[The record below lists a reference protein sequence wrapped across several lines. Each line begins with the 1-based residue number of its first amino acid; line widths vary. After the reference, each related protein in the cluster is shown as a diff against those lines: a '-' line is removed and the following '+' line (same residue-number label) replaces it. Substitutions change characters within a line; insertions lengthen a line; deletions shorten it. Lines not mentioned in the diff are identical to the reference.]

1 MPVLH
6 PAPPVTGGAAA
17 PDPGG
22 GAAPGPGERRF
33 RPEVQGLRALAVGMV
48 VLYHVWLGRVSGGVD
63 VFLLISAFLL
73 TVTFTRRLETGQPLA
88 LTAYWLGLL
97 RRLLPAAVV
106 VLLAVLAATA
116 VLVPSS
122 RWRFVLDQT
131 WASLTYRQ
139 NWVLA
144 GNAVDYYAL
153 DSSAASPLQHFWSL
167 SIQGQVFLLWPLLFA
182 LAGVVVAVTRLRVRP
197 VLLVLFGAVLA
208 VSLAF
213 SVWQT
218 GTDQAA
224 AYFDTRAR
232 LWEFALGS
240 LVALVLPYLA
250 LPARV
255 RVVLGWAGVAMML
268 ACGVLLQVQ
277 QQFPGYVALWPTLA
291 AAAVIVAGR
300 TDSRAGVD
308 RWLSA
313 APLLRLG
320 EASYALYLWH
330 WPVLVLWL
338 IVADKPSAGV
348 PDGAVVIAVSLL
360 LAVLT
365 TRLVEDPLRSWRW
378 PSAKRRRTGLVA
390 AAALS
395 LVVVPLSGWEYRV
408 QAQEAA
414 VERQTR
420 ADNPGAAALD
430 PGFRFRGAADALV
443 KPLASSLGDEWAA
456 VDGPCPA
463 TLMPADPQL
472 SSCVR
477 TGDEATAKRT
487 VLVLG
492 DSHSQ
497 MWMTAL
503 GAVATENDWL
513 AVSVHRPDCRF
524 VDAPGTV
531 APECHTFNEA
541 VTDYALRL
549 SPDAVL
555 TVGSRTAWSSPEE
568 QVPAGFEAAIAPLL
582 DAGIPV
588 VALRDTPRFEED
600 MAECTARNAAE
611 PSVCDVPVAQV
622 LPPSSPLAAV
632 AARVPGLE
640 YLDLTDLVCAEAT
653 CHGIVGN
660 VRVFMDRD
668 HLSKS
673 YVETTVPVFS
683 ERLRD
688 ALGW

>member
-1 MPVLH
+1 MATDLQSDP
-6 PAPPVTGGAAA
+6 PATAAGTAVSAAVGAA
-17 PDPGG
+17 G
-22 GAAPGPGERRF
+22 RRF

-48 VLYHVWLGRVSGGVD
+48 VVYHVWLGRVSGGVD
-63 VFLLISAFLL
+63 VFLLVSAFLL
-73 TVTFTRRLETGQPLA
+73 TLTFTRRLETAQPLA
-88 LTAYWLGLL
+88 LATYWLGLL
-97 RRLLPAAVV
+97 RRLLPAAAV
-106 VLLAVLAATA
+106 VLVAVLAATA
-116 VLVPSS
+116 AFLPGS
-122 RWRFVLDQT
+122 RWRSVFDQT

-139 NWVLA
+139 NWELA

-167 SIQGQVFLLWPLLFA
+167 SIQGQVFVLWPLLFA
-182 LAGVVVAVTRLRVRP
+182 LAGVVVSLTRLCVRP
-197 VLLVLFGAVLA
+197 VLLVLFGTVFVA
-208 VSLAF
+208 SLAF

-218 GTDQAA
+218 GADQAA

-240 LVALVLPYLA
+240 LVALLLPYLV
-250 LPARV
+250 LPVRV
-255 RVVLGWAGVAMML
+255 RVVLGWAGVGMML

-277 QQFPGYVALWPTLA
+277 QQFPGSVALWPTLA
-291 AAAVIVAGR
+291 AAAVLVAGR
-300 TDSRAGVD
+300 TGSPAGVD
-308 RWLSA
+308 RWLSS

-320 EASYALYLWH
+320 DASYALYLWH
-330 WPVLVLWL
+330 WPVLVVWL
-338 IVADKPSAGV
+338 VVADKPSAGL
-348 PDGAVVIAVSLL
+348 PDGAAVIAASLA

-365 TRLVEDPLRSWRW
+365 VRLVEEPVRSWRW
-378 PSAKRRRTGLVA
+378 PSAERRRTGLVA
-390 AAALS
+390 AVALS
-395 LVVVPLSGWEYRV
+395 LVVLPLSGWEYRV

-430 PGFRFRGAADALV
+430 PGFQFRGADDALV
-443 KPLASSLGDEWAA
+443 KPLASSLGQEWAA

-463 TLMPADPQL
+463 ALMPADPSL

-503 GAVATENDWL
+503 GSVATANGWL

-531 APECHTFNEA
+531 DPECQAFNEA
-541 VTDYALRL
+541 VTDYALAL

-555 TVGSRTAWSSPEE
+555 TVGSRTARSSPAEE
-568 QVPAGFEAAIAPLL
+568 VPAGFEAGIAPLL

-588 VALRDTPRFEED
+588 VGLRDTPRFEED
-600 MAECTARNAAE
+600 MAECTARNAAD
-611 PSVCDVPVAQV
+611 PSVCDVPVEEV
-622 LPPSSPLAAV
+622 LAPASPLAAV
-632 AARVPGLE
+632 AARVPGLTH
-640 YLDLTDLVCAEAT
+640 LDLTDLVCAEAT
-653 CHGIVGN
+653 CSGIIGN
-660 VRVFMDRD
+660 VRVFMDHD

-683 ERLRD
+683 ERLT
-688 ALGW
+688 AVLGW

>member
-6 PAPPVTGGAAA
+6 PAPPAT
-17 PDPGG
+17 GG
-22 GAAPGPGERRF
+22 GAAPNPGERRF

-48 VLYHVWLGRVSGGVD
+48 VIYHVWLGRVSGGVD

-122 RWRFVLDQT
+122 RWRSVLDQT

-213 SVWQT
+213 SIRQT

-240 LVALVLPYLA
+240 LVALALPYLV
-250 LPARV
+250 LPVRV

-300 TDSRAGVD
+300 TESPAGVD

-320 EASYALYLWH
+320 EVSYALYLWH

-338 IVADKPSAGV
+338 IVADKPSAGL

-365 TRLVEDPLRSWRW
+365 TRLVEDPVRSWTW
-378 PSAKRRRTGLVA
+378 PSVRRRRTVLVA
-390 AAALS
+390 AATLS

-420 ADNPGAAALD
+420 EDNPGAAALD
-430 PGFRFRGAADALV
+430 PGFRFRGADDALV

-456 VDGPCPA
+456 VDGPCPP

-477 TGDEATAKRT
+477 TGDEATAERT

-531 APECHTFNEA
+531 SPECQAFNEA

-555 TVGSRTAWSSPEE
+555 TVGSRTAWSSPDE
-568 QVPAGFEAAIAPLL
+568 QVPAGFEAAVAPLL

-611 PSVCDVPVAQV
+611 PSACDVPVAQV

-632 AARVPGLE
+632 AERVPGLE